1 MAATFAVLGAGT
13 WGTVMAAHLQ
23 GMGHSVTLWH
33 YRQEFAES
41 LAASRRHPHL
51 EGFALPGEIDISSD
65 LQQAISGADIVVIA
79 VPSQEVRGVMSE
91 ASGWIQ
97 SARVANLSKGIEN
110 SSLKRVSEVV
120 AEATD
125 LPPGKIASIYGP
137 SHAEEVMRQ
146 VPTTL
151 VATSS
156 DLAYARELQK
166 LFSTQH
172 LRVYANEDIVG
183 VELGGSVKNVI
194 AIAAGICVGLG
205 FGDNTLA
212 ALTTRGLAEITRLG
226 VAMGAEAATFS
237 GHSGIGDLTVTSYS
251 RHSRNRRLGVE
262 IGRGYSYREVLTDM
276 GMVAEGVATAR
287 SVLGLADKLQVD
299 LPICREVHQVLFEDK
314 DPRQAITELMSRD
327 LKDETLA

>member
-1 MAATFAVLGAGT
+1 MLGAGT

-23 GMGHSVTLWH
+23 GMGHPVTLWH
-33 YRQEFAES
+33 YREQFANA

-51 EGFALPGEIDISSD
+51 EGFTVPAEINISAD
-65 LQQAISGADIVVIA
+65 LQQAVSSADIAVIA
-79 VPSQEVRGVMSE
+79 IPSQEVRGVMIRASE
-91 ASGWIQ
+91 WIQ

-110 SSLKRVSEVV
+110 TSLKRVSQVI
-120 AEATD
+120 AEAAG
-125 LPPGKIASIYGP
+125 LPPHKIASIYGP
-137 SHAEEVMRQ
+137 SHAEEVMRK

-151 VATSS
+151 VAASS

-166 LFSTQH
+166 LFSTEH

-237 GHSGIGDLTVTSYS
+237 GLSGIGDLAVTNYS

-287 SVLGLADKLQVD
+287 SVVGLADKLQVD
-299 LPICREVHQVLFEDK
+299 LPICREVYQVLFEDK